1 MTHLEYALSY
11 AAIGWHVFPLMPG
24 TKKPL
29 GRLAPRGHLD
39 ATVDAEKIRAWWTA
53 EPEAGIG
60 VAVQPSRLVAVDV
73 DPRNGGHFDLERIE
87 AQHGK
92 LEADVLA
99 YTGGGGLH
107 LVFAAPSDIGRLP
120 GKLAKGIDLKADG
133 YIAVEPTFAP
143 LADPPHTKP
152 YGWEASS
159 HPLEG
164 AVPSPLPG
172 WIADLARAPV
182 GLAVAALGVAPATA
196 RALAEHELAD
206 IRAALALIPAV
217 ERDTWVMV
225 GMALHKDVGGALG
238 FELWCD
244 WSRTCPE
251 KFDPQDQ
258 QRVWRSFRNK
268 PMGEAV
274 QLGTVF
280 DLAYKHGFS
289 RPRPALQVIAGGA
302 AGQPDPRTANT
313 VPELVSGPTVA
324 HQAMPVQGLNDLAR
338 WVFDACPTGHVL
350 LAQAAALALACAA
363 AGRRYVSQF
372 GDPATAYFGIITP
385 STSQARP
392 TLAAAEQALI
402 RAGMRRLVRS
412 QRLSSAQQI
421 YASFVRSPSVLYAA
435 DDWGD
440 QLASA
445 KRQPSGLL
453 SIAHSVLAGR
463 IHGCHDVV
471 LDNWAEIGL
480 KRPDAAPK
488 NHMPT
493 LYRPALTLL
502 AAVAEPQL
510 RGLFKRQE
518 LGRGAADC
526 MLFVPA
532 LDASAWA
539 DRFSAAP
546 RELPANV
553 RHTLR
558 ALQGEDGASADELL
572 PSDVVLLHP
581 SAIEVPFACD
591 LAGVEQRWIDHAR
604 SLPAHLRP
612 LSQGARATMRRLCVA
627 MAAFADPARPIVTAE
642 ILTWCDRFVRE
653 CLEVTLAE
661 VALLSDDDDA
671 RPDAGSYLLE
681 LLVRQGPAGMAKRDL
696 HKYCKAYRRLAP
708 EDRQELL
715 GRLYADDEIADVP
728 SPSGRGSV
736 LVARQFVVEKA
747 VVGDWETVRSPSRS

>member
-1 MTHLEYALSY
+1 MVSPLEYALAY
-11 AAIGWHVFPLMPG
+11 AAIGWHVFPLQPG
-24 TKKPL
+24 LKRPM
-29 GRLAPRGHLD
+29 GALARRGHLN
-39 ATVDAEKIRAWWTA
+39 ATTDEATIRAWW
-53 EPEAGIG
+53 ERCPEAGIG
-60 VAVQPSRLVAVDV
+60 VAMQPSRLVTVDV
-73 DPRNGGHFDLERIE
+73 DPRNGGHFDLELLE
-87 AQHGK
+87 AEHGR

-99 YTGGGGLH
+99 YTGGGGIH
-107 LVFAAPSDIGRLP
+107 MVFTAPTDIGRLP

-143 LADPPHTKP
+143 QADPPHTKP
-152 YGWEASS
+152 YQWEASS
-159 HPLEG
+159 SPLDG

-172 WIADLARAPV
+172 WIGDLARAPA
-182 GLAVAALGVAPATA
+182 AVAAGTIGPSTG
-196 RALAEHELAD
+196 RALADHELAD
-206 IRAALALIPAV
+206 IRAALAMIPAD
-217 ERDTWVMV
+217 ERETWVTV

-238 FELWCD
+238 FDLWSA
-244 WSRTCPE
+244 WSQGCPE

-258 QRVWRSFRNK
+258 QRVWRSFRNR

-289 RPRPALQVIAGGA
+289 RPRPTLQVIAGGA

-324 HQAMPVQGLNDLAR
+324 HQSMPVQGLNDLAR

-350 LAQAAALALACAA
+350 LAQASALALACAA
-363 AGRRYVSQF
+363 AGRRYVSEF

-412 QRLSSAQQI
+412 QRLSSAQQV

-440 QLASA
+440 QMASA

-453 SIAHSVLAGR
+453 SIAHGVLAGR
-463 IHGCHDVV
+463 VHGCADVV

-488 NHMPT
+488 DHMPT

-510 RGLFKRQE
+510 RSMFKRQE
-518 LGRGAADC
+518 LGRGAVDC

-532 LDASAWA
+532 LDASAWT
-539 DRFSAAP
+539 DRFAAAP

-558 ALQGEDGASADELL
+558 SMQGEDGTSADELL
-572 PSDVVLLHP
+572 PTDVVLLHATSTP
-581 SAIEVPFACD
+581 VPFACN

-604 SLPAHLRP
+604 ALPAHLRP

-627 MAAFADPARPIVTAE
+627 MAAFADPERPIVTPE
-642 ILTWCDRFVRE
+642 ILAWCDRFVHE
-653 CLEVTLAE
+653 CLQVTLAE

-681 LLVRQGPAGMAKRDL
+681 MLVRQGPAGMAKRDL

-728 SPSGRGSV
+728 SQSGRGS
-736 LVARQFVVEKA
+736 LIVARQFVVEKA
-747 VVGDWETVRSPSRS
+747 AVGDWETARSPSRS